1 LRDQAAIIEDNS
13 VKLLEMRGML
23 DQKERLYAHI
33 KDQVEEM
40 AREMGELQGKMR
52 EREEE
57 ARETIAQL
65 RKELK
70 Q

>member
-1 LRDQAAIIEDNS
+1 MRDQAAIIEDNS